1 MKRTLIAALAAL
13 MMLSFAG
20 CNSSGNSNAQ
30 NSSAAGNV
38 NETDAQNS
46 SAAGNVN
53 ETDGQNS
60 SAEGSVNETEAPAV
74 ARTLVGSWRHEMGY
88 TYVFRED
95 KTGEYLVDGNDEPFW
110 AFTYETDG
118 DKLTMYEDGSLLMET
133 KYTIDGDTLIIED
146 SFGEKVYYTYK
157 A

>member
-1 MKRTLIAALAAL
+1 MKKALIAALAAV
-13 MMLSFAG
+13 MMLSVAG
-20 CNSSGNSNAQ
+20 CNSSGSTNAG
-30 NSSAAGNV
+30 NTAAAGNV
-38 NETDAQNS
+38 S
-46 SAAGNVN
+46 
-53 ETDGQNS
+53 
-60 SAEGSVNETEAPAV
+60 ETEAPATV
-74 ARTLVGSWRHEMGY
+74 RTLVGSWGHEMGY

-95 KTGEYLVDGNDEPFW
+95 KTGEYLVDGYDEPFW
-110 AFTYETDG
+110 VFTYETDG

>member
-1 MKRTLIAALAAL
+1 MKKALIAALAAVA
-13 MMLSFAG
+13 MLSVAG
-20 CNSSGNSNAQ
+20 CDSVGSTN
-30 NSSAAGNV
+30 AGN
-38 NETDAQNS
+38 T
-46 SAAGNVN
+46 AA
-53 ETDGQNS
+53 
-60 SAEGSVNETEAPAV
+60 AENANETEAPTTV
-74 ARTLVGSWRHEMGY
+74 RTLVGSWGHEMGY

-95 KTGEYLVDGNDEPFW
+95 KTGEYLVDGYDEPFW
-110 AFTYETDG
+110 VFTYETDG